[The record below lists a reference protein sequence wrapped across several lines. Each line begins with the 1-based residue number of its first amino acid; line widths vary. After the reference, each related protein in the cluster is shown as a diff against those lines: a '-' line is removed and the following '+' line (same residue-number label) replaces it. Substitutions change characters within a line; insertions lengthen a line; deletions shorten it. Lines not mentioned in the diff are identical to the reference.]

1 MRLGIDINTGLA
13 FEGLSSPEIPSIPT
27 PAIAHAKWIEQPSD
41 WQRLTRGRSHPP
53 LGWAFREDSFDSV
66 TRIRRGRL
74 YEAASTQPTENRV
87 APHPYEDPMMR
98 SVGAG
103 GRVVKSLYTYLP
115 CMDLLQREH
124 RGQGG
129 TLALGSQDA
138 SSGWRIIQTELLANG
153 DVMVTLKA
161 LTAYGIIP
169 ELNSVV
175 VDERFRI
182 SVVQALN
189 RAVEAAFR
197 ETPISVI
204 DQCRNAVTVV
214 LSRWLVQQGAD
225 EAATLPKD
233 LGAVVK
239 ALEANHPT
247 MVCARNLADVIAR
260 LHPRGKTNEQHAKQL
275 RIPVEEDAE
284 LALQALGCVMRELG
298 WART

>member
-1 MRLGIDINTGLA
+1 
-13 FEGLSSPEIPSIPT
+13 
-27 PAIAHAKWIEQPSD
+27 
-41 WQRLTRGRSHPP
+41 
-53 LGWAFREDSFDSV
+53 
-66 TRIRRGRL
+66 
-74 YEAASTQPTENRV
+74 
-87 APHPYEDPMMR
+87 MR

-115 CMDLLQREH
+115 CMALLQREH

-169 ELNSVV
+169 ELNSAVV
-175 VDERFRI
+175 AERFRI
-182 SVVQALN
+182 SVVQALH

-214 LSRWLVQQGAD
+214 LSRWLVQEGAD
-225 EAATLPKD
+225 EATTLPKD
-233 LGAVVK
+233 LRAVVK
-239 ALEANHPT
+239 ALEATIPHWS
-247 MVCARNLADVIAR
+247 ARETLPRLSRSCILVARPMSNMQSSFAFLWKRTRSLRCNLWGA
-260 LHPRGKTNEQHAKQL
+260 
-275 RIPVEEDAE
+275 
-284 LALQALGCVMRELG
+284 
-298 WART
+298 

>member
-1 MRLGIDINTGLA
+1 MA
-13 FEGLSSPEIPSIPT
+13 
-27 PAIAHAKWIEQPSD
+27 
-41 WQRLTRGRSHPP
+41 
-53 LGWAFREDSFDSV
+53 
-66 TRIRRGRL
+66 
-74 YEAASTQPTENRV
+74 
-87 APHPYEDPMMR
+87 
-98 SVGAG
+98 
-103 GRVVKSLYTYLP
+103 
-115 CMDLLQREH
+115 LLRREH

-189 RAVEAAFR
+189 RVVEAAFR

-214 LSRWLVQQGAD
+214 LSRWLVQRGAD

-233 LGAVVK
+233 LGALVK
-239 ALEANHPT
+239 ALEVNHPL
-247 MVCARNLADVIAR
+247 MVCARNLADVIAK